1 MVVTG
6 IEPVKHYAVDLKS
19 TPVSNWVNYLPLRGI
34 EPRLLAYETNVLTVT
49 P

>member
-19 TPVSNWVNYLPLRGI
+19 TPVSNWVTHLDTTGI
-34 EPRLLAYETNVLTVT
+34 EPVK
-49 P
+49 